1 MYELLGNVMFIWFS
15 IGLYNYGATQIG
27 YKKGTLADMALRSNV
42 SHISTYMLDVPV
54 ETIEVT
60 TPAPVSSPIK
70 YKWWLWWMSGEQ
82 KTEVISE
89 KSEFT
94 IMSKCIGQ
102 KTSIDSSNCD
112 THEEIIPVLK
122 KYEPL
127 KDISNYI
134 TDISNCKMLDCI
146 EKTAHQYTDFDAKPY
161 KIPFI
166 SKIPVLLSCTSV
178 MASFFRFTGVTK
190 LIERWSVHCMNY
202 MGFNHCEK
210 FGSNGESVWTREV
223 PNTEPIVFFP
233 EPGIGFQFVYWGHYL
248 KSLERTVYILGRSHN
263 DIKPAVVDKKL
274 SPKLSPKYRFDI
286 FKLPIYLEAAAKIAV
301 HDIIAD
307 SSRKID
313 AENYINAII
322 AYTHF
327 LTVSNDFLTV
337 SNVKGFEFKDT
348 WAQNR
353 TN

>member
-1 MYELLGNVMFIWFS
+1 MYELIGNAMFIWFS
-15 IGLYNYGATQIG
+15 IGLYNYGVIQIG
-27 YKKGTLADMALRSNV
+27 YKKRTLADMALHSNV
-42 SHISTYMLDVPV
+42 SHISTVMLDVPA

-60 TPAPVSSPIK
+60 TPASVSSPIK
-70 YKWWLWWMSGEQ
+70 YKWWWMSGEQ

-94 IMSKCIGQ
+94 MMSKCIGQ

-112 THEEIIPVLK
+112 THEEIITGLM

-127 KDISNYI
+127 NDISNYI
-134 TDISNCKMLDCI
+134 TDISNCKVLDCI
-146 EKTAHQYTDFDAKPY
+146 EKTAHQYTDVDAKLY

-166 SKIPVLLSCTSV
+166 YKTPVLLSCTNV
-178 MASFFRFTGVTK
+178 VASFLRFTGVTK

-202 MGFNHCEK
+202 MGFTHCKKK
-210 FGSNGESVWTREV
+210 FGSNGDSVWTREV

-248 KSLERTVYILGRSHN
+248 KSLERTVYILGVSHN

-274 SPKLSPKYRFDI
+274 SPKDS
-286 FKLPIYLEAAAKIAV
+286 FKLPIDFKSHVAIAV

-313 AENYINAII
+313 AENYINTII
-322 AYTHF
+322 AYKH
-327 LTVSNDFLTV
+327 FLTV
-337 SNVKGFEFKDT
+337 SNVKGFEYKNA
-348 WAQNR
+348 WAHNR

>member
-27 YKKGTLADMALRSNV
+27 YKKRTLADMALHSNV
-42 SHISTYMLDVPV
+42 SHISTTVILTVPV
-54 ETIEVT
+54 EKNEVT

-70 YKWWLWWMSGEQ
+70 YKWWWMSGEQ

-89 KSEFT
+89 KSAYT
-94 IMSKCIGQ
+94 MMSKCIGQ

-112 THEEIIPVLK
+112 THEEIIPGLM

-127 KDISNYI
+127 NDISNYI

-146 EKTAHQYTDFDAKPY
+146 EKTAHQYTDVDAKPY

-166 SKIPVLLSCTSV
+166 YKTPVLLSCTNV
-178 MASFFRFTGVTK
+178 VASFFRFTGVTK

-202 MGFNHCEK
+202 MGFTHCKK
-210 FGSNGESVWTREV
+210 FGSKGDSVWTREV

-248 KSLERTVYILGRSHN
+248 KSLERTIYILGVSHN
-263 DIKPAVVDKKL
+263 DIKPTVVDKNL
-274 SPKLSPKYRFDI
+274 SPKDRLDI
-286 FKLPIYLEAAAKIAV
+286 FKLPIYLKSHDIIAV

-307 SSRKID
+307 PSRKID
-313 AENYINAII
+313 AENYINTII
-322 AYTHF
+322 AYKHY
-327 LTVSNDFLTV
+327 LTV
-337 SNVKGFEFKDT
+337 SNVKGFEYKNT
-348 WAQNR
+348 WAMNR